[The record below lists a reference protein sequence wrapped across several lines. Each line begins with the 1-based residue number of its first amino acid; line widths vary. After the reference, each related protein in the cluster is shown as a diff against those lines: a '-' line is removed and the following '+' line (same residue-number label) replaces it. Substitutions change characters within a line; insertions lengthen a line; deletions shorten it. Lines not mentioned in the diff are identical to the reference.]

1 MIQYAFKKKC
11 SERIT
16 YSEPILGKGSMGQKP
31 RFWQRKNP
39 ENQWFSGFFGGDKRD
54 RTADL
59 LNAIQALSQLSYTPV
74 CLKVVAPQQLF
85 GFLGCLTC
93 ISYAGRFTGDL
104 LSQLSYTPIFGS
116 LSDSFCIIAGR
127 RFFVKRF
134 LSKYEKYYSCIIP
147 TEKPCEKRRK
157 RSAQRSAALCA

>member
-16 YSEPILGKGSMGQKP
+16 YSEPILKKVSIGQKP

-59 LNAIQALSQLSYTPV
+59 LNAIQALSQLSYTP
-74 CLKVVAPQQLF
+74 
-85 GFLGCLTC
+85 
-93 ISYAGRFTGDL
+93 
-104 LSQLSYTPIFGS
+104 IFGS
-116 LSDSFCIIAGR
+116 LSDSFRIIATQLG
-127 RFFVKRF
+127 FVKRDF
-134 LSKYEKYYSCIIP
+134 IFFIREEAIPVICRLLMWGRRRHRPEWPQYYLRRFRSPLSIAERLQSIRRPMRESRYR
-147 TEKPCEKRRK
+147 KPR
-157 RSAQRSAALCA
+157 

>member
-16 YSEPILGKGSMGQKP
+16 YSEPILEKASMGQKP

-59 LNAIQALSQLSYTPV
+59 LNAIQALSQLSYTPMYPV
-74 CLKVVAPQQLF
+74 F
-85 GFLGCLTC
+85 
-93 ISYAGRFTGDL
+93 
-104 LSQLSYTPIFGS
+104 
-116 LSDSFCIIAGR
+116 SDSYCIIAGR
-127 RFFVKRF
+127 GTFVKGF
-134 LSKYEKYYSCIIP
+134 YKKSDNFSVGVTMMCDK
-147 TEKPCEKRRK
+147 
-157 RSAQRSAALCA
+157 

>member
-16 YSEPILGKGSMGQKP
+16 YSEPILGNGSMGQKP

-59 LNAIQALSQLSYTPV
+59 LNAIQALSQLSYTPICNV
-74 CLKVVAPQQLF
+74 
-85 GFLGCLTC
+85 
-93 ISYAGRFTGDL
+93 L
-104 LSQLSYTPIFGS
+104 LCDS
-116 LSDSFCIIAGR
+116 LCIIAVWGR
-127 RFFVKRF
+127 FVKGVSGSF
-134 LSKYEKYYSCIIP
+134 LDFLRWYTGCR
-147 TEKPCEKRRK
+147 TLGGLR
-157 RSAQRSAALCA
+157 

>member
-16 YSEPILGKGSMGQKP
+16 YSEPILEKASMGQKP

-59 LNAIQALSQLSYTPV
+59 LNAIQALSQLSYTPIFNAV
-74 CLKVVAPQQLF
+74 SRQL
-85 GFLGCLTC
+85 LYYNT
-93 ISYAGRFTGDL
+93 AGRK
-104 LSQLSYTPIFGS
+104 
-116 LSDSFCIIAGR
+116 
-127 RFFVKRF
+127 VKHYF
-134 LSKYEKYYSCIIP
+134 
-147 TEKPCEKRRK
+147 
-157 RSAQRSAALCA
+157 ALF

>member
-16 YSEPILGKGSMGQKP
+16 YSEPILEKASMGQKP

-59 LNAIQALSQLSYTPV
+59 LNAIQALSQLSYTPK
-74 CLKVVAPQQLF
+74 LH
-85 GFLGCLTC
+85 
-93 ISYAGRFTGDL
+93 
-104 LSQLSYTPIFGS
+104 
-116 LSDSFCIIAGR
+116 
-127 RFFVKRF
+127 
-134 LSKYEKYYSCIIP
+134 
-147 TEKPCEKRRK
+147 
-157 RSAQRSAALCA
+157 CAVTAWIL